1 MISGGIFD
9 CSAKLERVAE
19 LDHLSAQPG
28 FWDDQATAQTL
39 LKERNQIKDK
49 LDGLDGIGELLDD
62 AEVITVLVLLFEE
75 VLPLFLF
82 FFARKTCRLE
92 KRNVFPEF
100 DDDFKRF

>member
-1 MISGGIFD
+1 MTSGGIFD

-28 FWDDQATAQTL
+28 FWDDQTTAQAL

-62 AEVITVLVLLFEE
+62 AEVHDII
-75 VLPLFLF
+75 
-82 FFARKTCRLE
+82 AHYSA
-92 KRNVFPEF
+92 
-100 DDDFKRF
+100 